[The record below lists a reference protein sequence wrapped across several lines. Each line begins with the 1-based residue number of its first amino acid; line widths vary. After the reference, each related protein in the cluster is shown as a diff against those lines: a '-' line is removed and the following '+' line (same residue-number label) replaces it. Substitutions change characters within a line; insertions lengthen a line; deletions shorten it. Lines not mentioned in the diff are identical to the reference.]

1 MYGTKLQ
8 RSRGHIS
15 AIVATAICAAAA
27 LFLLLNRQYVVDQ
40 LSVWQYQPSSEVVK
54 LAERSG
60 MNDHGK
66 FYFYA
71 SKPAIEPA
79 QEFNQECDRKEE
91 GTAILGCYN
100 GQNIYIYNV
109 SNDKLD
115 GIKEV
120 TAAHEMLHAV
130 YVRLG
135 NGEKKALDALL
146 EDEYSKLK
154 DDSEFAER
162 MAFYARTEP
171 GERDNELH
179 SVIGTEVAH
188 VSPQL
193 EAHYR
198 QYFASRTKVVALH
211 EQYAKVFDELKSK
224 GATLSNELTE
234 LGDKIERESAQYND
248 DVSRLNGDISDFN
261 SRADGGGF
269 SNQAAFESERAS
281 LVARAEELDGRRDAI
296 NADITRYNSL
306 RQELA
311 AVSSQ
316 SQALN
321 RSIDS
326 SLAPAPSL

>member
-1 MYGTKLQ
+1 MFGTKLQ

-15 AIVATAICAAAA
+15 ALVATAICAAAA
-27 LFLLLNRQYVVDQ
+27 LLLLLNRQSVLDQ
-40 LSVWQYQPSSEVVK
+40 INVWQYQPSSEVAK

-60 MNDHGK
+60 MSDRGK

-71 SKPAIEPA
+71 SKPSIDPA
-79 QEFNQECDRKEE
+79 ERFNQECDRKEE

-100 GQNIYIYNV
+100 GRNIYIYDVTNA
-109 SNDKLD
+109 KLD

-130 YVRLG
+130 YVRLDD
-135 NGEKKALDALL
+135 GEKKKINALVEA
-146 EDEYSKLK
+146 EYKKLRS
-154 DDSEFAER
+154 DSEFAER

-179 SVIGTEVAH
+179 SVIGTEVAQ
-188 VSPQL
+188 VSPEL
-193 EAHYR
+193 EEHYKT
-198 QYFASRTKVVALH
+198 YFSDRGKVVALH
-211 EQYAKVFDELKSK
+211 EQYAAVFDELKEK
-224 GATLSNELTE
+224 GAALSSELTA
-234 LGDKIERESAQYND
+234 LGDKIERESAQYNQ
-248 DVSRLNGDISDFN
+248 DVSRLNDDISSFN
-261 SRADGGGF
+261 SRAGGGGF
-269 SNQAAFESERAS
+269 SSQAAFEEERAS
-281 LVARAEELDGRRDAI
+281 LVARAQQLDAQRDAI
-296 NADITRYNSL
+296 NGDISRYNSL

-311 AVSSQ
+311 AISSE